1 MQGEENS
8 EAPGDPAL
16 PLLVEV
22 ARVERRRWAQE
33 LALVLAA
40 RGIEVQV
47 GQLAT
52 PAGPRFTLI
61 VDESDGPV
69 AARELRLYS
78 EEHRRE
84 PRPPGPRLDHPDAWR
99 GSLVYGLLI
108 AAGFAFQR
116 SGLGEWERGLSD
128 AAAIVGGEVW
138 LALTALLLH
147 ADPLH
152 LVSNLFFGGLLGAL
166 VALELGSARAW
177 LGILLAGWLGNLMNA
192 GFYVGYRGEEHFS
205 LGASTAVF
213 GAVGLLA
220 MLGFASKAHESWA
233 RRALPLVMGVVML
246 GLYGASGENTDI
258 MAHVLGFLGGVL
270 VFGLGALWMRRWDL
284 PGPLASAYWT
294 LGLVAAAA
302 ALTWLPQ
309 GP

>member
-1 MQGEENS
+1 M
-8 EAPGDPAL
+8 
-16 PLLVEV
+16 
-22 ARVERRRWAQE
+22 E
-33 LALVLAA
+33 LAILLTCFLGGLVIGL
-40 RGIEVQV
+40 
-47 GQLAT
+47 
-52 PAGPRFTLI
+52 
-61 VDESDGPV
+61 PV
-69 AARELRLYS
+69 AVTLGVSSLAYLSFKGMPLVVIPQKMYAGMDTFVLLCI
-78 EEHRRE
+78 
-84 PRPPGPRLDHPDAWR
+84 PGF
-99 GSLVYGLLI
+99 I
-108 AAGFAFQR
+108 
-116 SGLGEWERGLSD
+116 
-128 AAAIVGGEVW
+128 
-138 LALTALLLH
+138 LA
-147 ADPLH
+147 
-152 LVSNLFFGGLLGAL
+152 
-166 VALELGSARAW
+166 
-177 LGILLAGWLGNLMNA
+177 GNLMNA